1 MSGRIRAKG
10 GVSNHVY
17 FVPDTVWRRGV
28 WGTAQPRKIH
38 ENFIFANDF
47 NMTVEK
53 SKLKGFINT
62 FSAKIQSKRKPAI
75 N

>member
-1 MSGRIRAKG
+1 MGRIRAKR

-17 FVPDTVWRRGV
+17 FVPDTVWGRGV
-28 WGTAQPRKIH
+28 WGTAQARKTH
-38 ENFIFANDF
+38 ENVIFANDF

-62 FSAKIQSKRKPAI
+62 FSAKI
-75 N
+75 